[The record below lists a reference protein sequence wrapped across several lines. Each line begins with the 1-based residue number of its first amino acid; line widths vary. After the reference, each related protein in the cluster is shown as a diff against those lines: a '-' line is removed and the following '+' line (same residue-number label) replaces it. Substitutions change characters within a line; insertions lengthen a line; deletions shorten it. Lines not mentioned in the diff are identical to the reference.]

1 MYMYSHVVSVLQITY
16 SKSRLHIH
24 VVIGGTIYITIYV
37 MGQVFF
43 YYFIKMLINFGN

>member
-24 VVIGGTIYITIYV
+24 VHVVIGGTLKLY
-37 MGQVFF
+37 MLGARFF
-43 YYFIKMLINFGN
+43 LLLFHKNVD